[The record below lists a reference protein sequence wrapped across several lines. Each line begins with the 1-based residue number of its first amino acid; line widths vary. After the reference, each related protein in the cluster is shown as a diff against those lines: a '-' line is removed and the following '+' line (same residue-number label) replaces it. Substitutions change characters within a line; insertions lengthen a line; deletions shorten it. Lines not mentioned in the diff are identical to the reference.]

1 MTTVYFVRHCQ
12 SDHSVH
18 DDRIRPLTPK
28 GLEDSRRVTEFL
40 RDKPIEAVLSSPY
53 RRAMDTVRDFTD
65 TRGFSI
71 EAVEDFRERAVGDR
85 WVEDFMAF
93 VKRHWENRDYR
104 EPGGESLRQVQA
116 RNLAALGEA
125 LKRYQGKTIAV
136 GTHGTALSSIV
147 NFYQPKFGFEQFA
160 QIIDLMPWVV
170 KFEFS
175 GQDCRSI
182 TGYDLFENTEA
193 SLYQKSGDLVQAEA
207 GSYVGVGLYVKNSP
221 RAVELYRKAFGL
233 ELGYHVKNE
242 DGTYFHSELTQREQ
256 EVLSVVEAKPEW
268 ENPVELGLT
277 FETREALERAFAVLK
292 EGGAVE
298 LEPCELP
305 WSPWAAGVRDRF
317 GVRWY
322 LTLRQHLPAEDFL
335 EK

>member
-53 RRAMDTVRDFTD
+53 RRAMDTVRDFAD

-116 RNLAALGEA
+116 RNLAALGEV

-160 QIIDLMPWVV
+160 QIIDLMP
-170 KFEFS
+170 
-175 GQDCRSI
+175 
-182 TGYDLFENTEA
+182 
-193 SLYQKSGDLVQAEA
+193 
-207 GSYVGVGLYVKNSP
+207 
-221 RAVELYRKAFGL
+221 
-233 ELGYHVKNE
+233 
-242 DGTYFHSELTQREQ
+242 
-256 EVLSVVEAKPEW
+256 
-268 ENPVELGLT
+268 
-277 FETREALERAFAVLK
+277 
-292 EGGAVE
+292 
-298 LEPCELP
+298 
-305 WSPWAAGVRDRF
+305 
-317 GVRWY
+317 
-322 LTLRQHLPAEDFL
+322 
-335 EK
+335 